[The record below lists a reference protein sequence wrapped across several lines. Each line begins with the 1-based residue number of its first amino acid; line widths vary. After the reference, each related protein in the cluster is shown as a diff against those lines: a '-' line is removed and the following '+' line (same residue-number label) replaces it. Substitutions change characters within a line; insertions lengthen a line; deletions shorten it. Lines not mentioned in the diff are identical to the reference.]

1 MYNTNG
7 SSELTKLIFKNSAN
21 EEKLKQLLISNYSE
35 ADLTAYL
42 RSKDPLLGRAAGFAL
57 RLIGSPEVIPALVE
71 ALKDADRGTRFNAEY
86 ALWEIW
92 SHSGDDAVDAMLEDG
107 KNLLKNEAY
116 QQAVECFTTVIETN
130 PDFAEGYNQRAIA
143 YFMLEEWSQS
153 IRDCKRTVALNPNHF
168 GAFAGMGH
176 VYVRLGKL
184 DEALEAYKQALVI
197 NPNLI
202 SIAEAVL
209 RLRDQI
215 EGKRG

>member
-1 MYNTNG
+1 MQVNNG
-7 SSELTKLIFKNSAN
+7 SSELAKLIYKNSSD

-35 ADLTAYL
+35 TDLTSYL
-42 RSKDPLLGRAAGFAL
+42 HSKEPLLGRAAGFAL
-57 RLIGSPEVIPALVE
+57 RLIGSSDAIPALVD
-71 ALKDADRGTRFNAEY
+71 ALKNSDRGTRFNAEY

-107 KNLLKNEAY
+107 KNLLKNESY
-116 QQAVECFTTVIETN
+116 QQAVECFTTVVETDPN
-130 PDFAEGYNQRAIA
+130 FAEGYNQRAIA
-143 YFMLEEWSQS
+143 YFMLEEWSQA
-153 IRDCKRTVALNPNHF
+153 IRDCKRTLSLNPDHF

-176 VYVRLGKL
+176 VYVRLGKI

-209 RLRDQI
+209 RLRRQA
-215 EGKRG
+215 ESE